1 MTAEV
6 TEIHAPTPSASVH
19 VVEPG
24 VRARKGWLRCQIGDN
39 IEFSTESLE
48 SYFFARW
55 EPLAYEAM
63 LVAAAAEF
71 ADKTL
76 RRPSRTW
83 RRDIALR
90 IPALNPD
97 QWNARNVSDSLHD
110 VLNFLTGDIWHIEFY
125 PRKQLMCAP
134 QQSTLSLPPEVD
146 AVIPFSN
153 GMDSRAVA
161 GLKED
166 EMGSKLVRVRI
177 GSRIQAGE
185 ALSNQRQPFTFIPYN
200 VRSGQRRFVESS
212 ARSRGF
218 KFSLISAL
226 AAYLADAKLVIVPE
240 SGQGALGPALVT
252 VGQAYPDYRSHPSF
266 TCRMEIF
273 IKALLG
279 HQVRYT
285 FPQLWETKS
294 ETLRKFIN
302 QTKNPSWSATW
313 SCWQQNRHS
322 SVNGKRRHCGICAAC
337 MLRRLSV
344 HAAGL
349 AEPAEAYVWENL
361 GATSFWQGASTDFA
375 RKKITRAMREYA
387 IAGTLHLDHFAG
399 LRNSRINA
407 PALRSGAFQLS
418 KALGI
423 SESDSQAK
431 LDRLL
436 KQHAEE
442 WKTFVI
448 SLGENSFV
456 ADWALSARS

>member
-1 MTAEV
+1 MTEL
-6 TEIHAPTPSASVH
+6 TEIDLPTPSASVH

-24 VRARKGWLRCQIGDN
+24 VRVRKGWLRCQIGDN

-76 RRPSRTW
+76 RRPSRMW

-90 IPALNPD
+90 IPVVNPD
-97 QWNARNVSDSLHD
+97 RWSDRSVSDSLHD
-110 VLNFLTGDIWHIEFY
+110 VLNFLTGDSWHIEFY

-161 GLKED
+161 GLKEA

-177 GSRIQAGE
+177 GSRIQDGE
-185 ALSNQRQPFTFIPYN
+185 ALSNQRQPFTFVPYH

-218 KFSLISAL
+218 KFGLISAL
-226 AAYLADAKLVIVPE
+226 AAYLADAKLVLVPE
-240 SGQGALGPALVT
+240 SGQGALGPALVA
-252 VGQAYPDYRSHPSF
+252 VGQAYPDYRSHPLF
-266 TCRMEIF
+266 TGRMEKF
-273 IKALLG
+273 VKALLG
-279 HQVRYT
+279 YQVRYN
-285 FPQLWETKS
+285 FPQLWDTKA

-302 QTKNPSWSATW
+302 QTKNSSWSATW

-344 HAAGL
+344 YAAGQ
-349 AEPAEAYVWENL
+349 AEPADSYVWENL
-361 GATSFWQGASTDFA
+361 GATSFWHGAAADFD
-375 RKKITRAMREYA
+375 RKRITRAMREYA

-399 LRNSRINA
+399 LRTSRINA
-407 PALRSGAFQLS
+407 PALRLSAFQLS